1 MRDCNLVTPCL
12 STGRAAVV
20 RQLGDIDGDAP
31 RLIACQQLRGSTSPR
46 FLLEIDMRRSMKPGN
61 LKPTSRNI
69 SVHCSTSKRPSS
81 TSRRLEKTAKTSSG
95 IASTIAAG

>member
-1 MRDCNLVTPCL
+1 MEPSYSRRTVRSAIKDRTK
-12 STGRAAVV
+12 SSAVS
-20 RQLGDIDGDAP
+20 GD
-31 RLIACQQLRGSTSPR
+31 
-46 FLLEIDMRRSMKPGN
+46 N